1 MSTSVKIGEKDKEKL
16 EKLQA
21 LVTLK
26 AGRKLTQQ
34 EILSSLIREAYAKSG
49 EFVEKMSN
57 AGTTI
62 SDEEYEK
69 ISSIIE
75 DWGVETSWEEI
86 DQILYGAKK
95 GHKR

>member
-16 EKLQA
+16 ERLQA

-26 AGRKLTQQ
+26 VGRKMTQQ
-34 EILSSLIREAYAKSG
+34 EILSSLIGEAYAKSG

-57 AGTTI
+57 VDTKM

-69 ISSIIE
+69 ISSLIE
-75 DWGVETSWEEI
+75 DWGVETSWEEV
-86 DQILYGAKK
+86 DQILYGAKR
-95 GHKR
+95 GGKR

>member
-16 EKLQA
+16 ERLQA

-26 AGRKLTQQ
+26 VGRKMTQQ
-34 EILSSLIREAYAKSG
+34 EILSSLIGEAYAKSG

-57 AGTTI
+57 VDTKM

-69 ISSIIE
+69 ISSLIE

-86 DQILYGAKK
+86 DRILYGAKT
-95 GHKR
+95 GGKR